1 MHVCTHVCLGTCGT
15 SADNPGLRQVLLC
28 TAVYAILSD
37 PGASGDSLVSAVL
50 LTVEALELQI
60 CTTAAAFVGFE
71 LRFLCSPEKFFP
83 H

>member
-1 MHVCTHVCLGTCGT
+1 M
-15 SADNPGLRQVLLC
+15 DNPGLRQVLLC

-37 PGASGDSLVSAVL
+37 PGASGGSLVSAVL

-60 CTTAAAFVGFE
+60 YTTAAAFVGFE
-71 LRFLCSPEKFFP
+71 LRFLCLPEKFFP